1 MNTFENVSGYFHNSL
16 NASITASKV
25 NMIFAYFIL
34 TFAVILCKCNMCS
47 YIILGLAVSELLM
60 VDIYIKVLL
69 MVLFVEDE
77 ALAAKVVRQSGKGV
91 SDYSGWTI

>member
-1 MNTFENVSGYFHNSL
+1 
-16 NASITASKV
+16 
-25 NMIFAYFIL
+25 
-34 TFAVILCKCNMCS
+34 
-47 YIILGLAVSELLM
+47 
-60 VDIYIKVLL
+60 

>member
-16 NASITASKV
+16 NASITASKA
-25 NMIFAYFIL
+25 NMVFAYFIL

-60 VDIYIKVLL
+60 VDIY
-69 MVLFVEDE
+69 
-77 ALAAKVVRQSGKGV
+77 KG
-91 SDYSGWTI
+91 SIDGFICRGRSFSS